1 MIHQPQHNQNSPWIQ
16 LSAWN
21 IHLAG
26 LMAMVVIGLSFTG
39 CGIRERINQDR
50 AETILKKG
58 KVYQV
63 LAQQEPATYQK
74 ILAEATD
81 SLSKGESEE
90 ILASRLRPMVMSVL
104 PKYFSRCSDK
114 ALVNYLQVTIKEL
127 EQVLV
132 KNPDAAFALMFP
144 TPENSTANLTQNI
157 DRTILESEQEALAQ
171 VIQSGNQ
178 SETIPINRE
187 RAQENLIP
195 IVRRLQEKHGP
206 DTVDLLENPT
216 APGIDK
222 ARVCRILIDLY
233 REILSLPQEN
243 SAEISRM
250 MLSEAF
256 LGE

>member
-1 MIHQPQHNQNSPWIQ
+1 MTKGQKGNFGWRH
-16 LSAWN
+16 LSFVCWQWRVVF
-21 IHLAG
+21 L
-26 LMAMVVIGLSFTG
+26 LMVTLTGLSLTG

-63 LAQQEPATYQK
+63 LAQQEPETYQK
-74 ILAEATD
+74 IVTEATD
-81 SLSKGESEE
+81 SISMGETEE
-90 ILASRLRPMVMSVL
+90 TLASRLRPLVMAVL

-127 EQVLV
+127 EQVLA
-132 KNPDAAFALMFP
+132 KDPDAAFALMFP
-144 TPENSTANLTQNI
+144 TPENAATNLTRNI

-178 SETIPINRE
+178 PETIPINRE

-195 IVRRLQEKHGP
+195 IVRRLQEQHGP

-256 LGE
+256 VSE